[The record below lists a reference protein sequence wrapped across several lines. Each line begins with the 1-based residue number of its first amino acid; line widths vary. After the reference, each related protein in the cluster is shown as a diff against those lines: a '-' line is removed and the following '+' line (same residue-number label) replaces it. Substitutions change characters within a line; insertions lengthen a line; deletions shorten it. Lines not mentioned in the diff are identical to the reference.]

1 MIEGGRHGL
10 QEVGER
16 NQLCGLRLVEPTPR
30 RDLAVSKSLEHNR
43 SLKMMMSIDKVV
55 KWRDVEALL
64 LEHYETG
71 TSKEGADAYPAL
83 MLLKALLLQKWFRI
97 PSDPELENQINDR
110 ISFKKFLGLPL
121 DRPSP
126 DHSTFSRFRSRL
138 SEEAM
143 RELNS
148 LVLQEFAKR
157 GLSINEGIAVDARLV
172 KSASKPLSKEGL
184 RELKEKRD
192 TPEGRVDKNG
202 NTLKFS
208 RDVESDWTVKNETP
222 HYGLKEHASVDV
234 KNGFVLATTMTP
246 ASVHD
251 SNYHAYLTL
260 ASCHTQEPIKKVYAD
275 KGYHGEPNRSFLH
288 LNDIEDGIMRKDTRG
303 VKITKVEIK
312 RNNKISRKR
321 YIRFQPVGLPGRRVE
336 QYFGLSHL
344 YDGAY
349 RARFTVMMK
358 NIWDAMCRQMAF
370 NLFRGSKL
378 IVET

>member
-1 MIEGGRHGL
+1 MGFKKWGKEISFA
-10 QEVGER
+10 
-16 NQLCGLRLVEPTPR
+16 
-30 RDLAVSKSLEHNR
+30 DLAVRKSLEHNR
-43 SLKMMMSIDKVV
+43 SLQMMMSIEKVV

-71 TSKEGADAYPAL
+71 ASKEGADAYPPL

-97 PSDPELENQINDR
+97 GSDPELENQINDR
-110 ISFKKFLGLPL
+110 ISFKMFLGLPL

-143 RELNS
+143 RELSS

-172 KSASKPLSKEGL
+172 KSASKPMSKEGL
-184 RELKEKRD
+184 KELKEKRESA
-192 TPEGRVDKNG
+192 EGDVDKNG
-202 NTLKFS
+202 NALKFS
-208 RDVESDWTVKNETP
+208 RDAESDWTVKNETP

-234 KNGFVLATTMTP
+234 KNGLVLATTMTP

-251 SNYHAYLTL
+251 SNYLPYLTL
-260 ASCHTQEPIKKVYAD
+260 ASCHTEAPIKKVYAD
-275 KGYHGEPNRSFLH
+275 KGYYGEPNRSFLH
-288 LNDIEDGIMRKDTRG
+288 LNEIEDGIMRKDTRG
-303 VKITKVEIK
+303 AKITKVEIK
-312 RNNKISRKR
+312 RNNKISKKR
-321 YIRFQPVGLPGRRVE
+321 YIVE

-344 YDGAY
+344 HHGAY

>member
-1 MIEGGRHGL
+1 MGYKKWGKEISFA
-10 QEVGER
+10 
-16 NQLCGLRLVEPTPR
+16 
-30 RDLAVSKSLEHNR
+30 DLAVSKSLEHNR
-43 SLKMMMSIDKVV
+43 SLQMMMSIEKVV

-172 KSASKPLSKEGL
+172 KSASRPVSKEGL
-184 RELKEKRD
+184 KELKEKRES
-192 TPEGRVDKNG
+192 PEGEVDKNG
-202 NTLKFS
+202 NGLKFS
-208 RDVESDWTVKNETP
+208 RDAESDWTVKNETP

-234 KNGFVLATTMTP
+234 KNGLVLATTMTP

-251 SNYHAYLTL
+251 SNYLPYLTL

-275 KGYHGEPNRSFLH
+275 KGYYGGPNRSF
-288 LNDIEDGIMRKDTRG
+288 E
-303 VKITKVEIK
+303 
-312 RNNKISRKR
+312 S
-321 YIRFQPVGLPGRRVE
+321 
-336 QYFGLSHL
+336 
-344 YDGAY
+344 
-349 RARFTVMMK
+349 
-358 NIWDAMCRQMAF
+358 
-370 NLFRGSKL
+370 
-378 IVET
+378 IVSSSQ